1 MILNNL
7 FPVFALIVI
16 GTLLKHYHLTGDV
29 FLKTSDRLTYY
40 VFFPAMLF
48 WKVGGA
54 STVQSS
60 VDLKYCLAAICAVLS
75 VYILSSTYIKV
86 FAVEDF
92 KAGSFSQSCYRFN
105 TYIGMAVVMN
115 ALGEK
120 GVTLF
125 GILIGFVIPIINILA
140 VSTLIW
146 FSGKHYNFRARMRVT
161 AKELVLNPLII
172 ACIAGMIYSRL
183 STGFPVFID
192 NTLKLAAM
200 VALPLAL
207 LSIGGSLTF
216 KSLKYNIN
224 LSLAASAFKLLL
236 FPIIGYFFLK
246 IFSVAGIAFQVDMIF
261 FALSTSP
268 AIYVLSSQLNSDTQ
282 YASSAIVLSTCLSF
296 LSLSVVLA
304 LFG

>member
-1 MILNNL
+1 MILNSL
-7 FPVFALIVI
+7 FPVFALII
-16 GTLLKHYHLTGDV
+16 LGTLLKHYRLTGDV
-29 FLKTSDRLTYY
+29 FFKTSDRLVYY

-48 WKVGGA
+48 WKIGGA
-54 STVQSS
+54 STVDGG
-60 VDLKYCLAAICAVLS
+60 VDLKYCLAAICSVLS

-86 FAVEDF
+86 FNVEDF

-105 TYIGMAVVMN
+105 TYIGMAVVLN

-120 GVTLF
+120 GVALF
-125 GILIGFVIPIINILA
+125 GILIGFVIPVINILA

-146 FSGKHYNFRARMRVT
+146 FSGKRYNFRARMGVT

-183 STGFPVFID
+183 SSGFPVFID
-192 NTLKLAAM
+192 NALRLAAM

-216 KSLKYNIN
+216 KSLKHHLR

-236 FPIIGYFFLK
+236 FPAIGYFFLK
-246 IFSVAGIAFQVDMIF
+246 IFSVTGIAFQVGMIF
-261 FALSTSP
+261 FALPTST
-268 AIYVLSSQLNSDTQ
+268 AIYVLSSQLNSDTK
-282 YASSAIVLSTCLSF
+282 YASSAIVLSTCFSF
-296 LSLSVVLA
+296 LSLSAVLA